1 VDTDSIITDRQHY
14 DRIMEATGHQVA
26 GRLHEARAIYD
37 ELIAANPD
45 DANALHQ
52 LGILFHQAGNH
63 AMAIELVEKAL
74 EKMPDFPLFLNNH
87 GHICLAANLLDKA
100 EKSLLKATRLKPD
113 EADPLYGLGECYR
126 RRGELQRATNVI
138 ELVLERV
145 PGHVDAIVSMAQ
157 IHYVDAAQERVIECC
172 DVALDLDPEHFDAR
186 FHKARALY
194 ALKQYGEAAAILEGL
209 LETQPEN
216 AACHNNLGNTYMA
229 LGRYQ
234 DAVLA
239 YAETVERRPDDADLR
254 YNLAVALAQTA
265 DLDSA
270 QQQFEKVL
278 ETVPLHERASKMLES
293 VRAAGTGESARGETK
308 KHS

>member
-1 VDTDSIITDRQHY
+1 
-14 DRIMEATGHQVA
+14 MEATGHQVA

-87 GHICLAANLLDKA
+87 GHLCLAANLLDKA
-100 EKSLLKATRLKPD
+100 EDSLLKATRLKPD
-113 EADPLYGLGECYR
+113 EAEPLYGLGECYR
-126 RRGELQRATNVI
+126 RRGELQRAANVI
-138 ELVLERV
+138 EQVLERI
-145 PGHVDAIVSMAQ
+145 PGHMDAIVTMAQ
-157 IHYVDAAQERVIECC
+157 IHYTDQAHDRAIECC
-172 DVALDLDPEHFDAR
+172 DVVLELDPEHFDAR
-186 FHKARALY
+186 FHKSRALY
-194 ALKQYGEAAAILEGL
+194 AVQEYDKSAEILQGL
-209 LETQPEN
+209 LESQPDN
-216 AACHNNLGNTYMA
+216 AACHNNLGNAYMA

-234 DAVLA
+234 DAVQA
-239 YAETVERRPDDADLR
+239 YQEVVDRRPDDADLR

-270 QQQFEKVL
+270 EEQFEKVL